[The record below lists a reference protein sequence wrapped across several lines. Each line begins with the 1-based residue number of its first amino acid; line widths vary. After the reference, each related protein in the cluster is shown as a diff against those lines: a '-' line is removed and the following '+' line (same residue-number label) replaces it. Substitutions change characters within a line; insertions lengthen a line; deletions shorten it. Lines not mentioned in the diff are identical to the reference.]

1 MPKIICDYIQYSSP
15 NKTAVELRG
24 EESTA
29 NPNLNPPPVVTD
41 RCEFFH
47 DIEDAFLAFYN
58 NRWSEIKN
66 AK

>member
-1 MPKIICDYIQYSSP
+1 M
-15 NKTAVELRG
+15 G
-24 EESTA
+24 EEYTS
-29 NPNLNPPPVVTD
+29 NPNLNPPQEVID